1 MRISRQLDQAL
12 ARLHQALGSKMLS
25 SAEVCADYGRDD
37 SGLEGRVDAV
47 VLAESPHDIESALA
61 IAQDTGVPVTP
72 RGGGSGRTG
81 GAVPIDGG
89 IVLCT
94 RRMNSIMDLDE
105 REGTVVVG
113 PGVVLA
119 DLQSAVE
126 AMGWFYPPDPNSAQ
140 MCCLGGTAAEN
151 AAGPRAFKYG
161 ATREYVLG
169 MEAYLVTGEKFF
181 SGRRTKKGVTGYD
194 TTALLVGSEGTLATF
209 GPLTLRLVPRPES
222 VMTLLGLFP
231 SFGAA
236 TAAVGAIVAARLVP
250 RCIEFM
256 DEKTLEV
263 MRIQG
268 NALAKEARA
277 LLLIEVDGD
286 EDSCLLQAERVGELC
301 DAAGAASV
309 VVAQTAGQREVL
321 WAARRNMSLSVR
333 ARARYKIS
341 EDVVVPRS
349 RLSELVE
356 EVDALGERHRIDALC
371 YGHAGDGNLHVNFLW
386 NDADEKLRVDVAIL
400 ELFRKTVALGGTLSG
415 EHGIGIHKAPYLRL
429 EQSEHQI
436 QVQERIKAAFD
447 PRGLMNPGK
456 IFPRPGHGP
465 C

>member
-1 MRISRQLDQAL
+1 MANDNGVFFRTTIS
-12 ARLHQALGSKMLS
+12 
-25 SAEVCADYGRDD
+25 
-37 SGLEGRVDAV
+37 DA
-47 VLAESPHDIESALA
+47 
-61 IAQDTGVPVTP
+61 AQ
-72 RGGGSGRTG
+72 
-81 GAVPIDGG
+81 
-89 IVLCT
+89 
-94 RRMNSIMDLDE
+94 
-105 REGTVVVG
+105 
-113 PGVVLA
+113 GVVLA

-456 IFPRPGHGP
+456 IVA
-465 C
+465 